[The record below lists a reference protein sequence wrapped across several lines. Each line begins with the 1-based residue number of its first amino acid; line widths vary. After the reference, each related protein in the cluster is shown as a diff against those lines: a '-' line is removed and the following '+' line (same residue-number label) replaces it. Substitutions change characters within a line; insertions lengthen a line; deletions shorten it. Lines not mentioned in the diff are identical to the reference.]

1 LEQKLLTKV
10 REIMPDFELRPTS
23 KIWIAED
30 KIKWR
35 LKQWECLSVERW
47 RRAPVV
53 DDFIADMWPLT
64 PDIETRL
71 EVKVRSS
78 KKADERA
85 KRLHD
90 HGYT

>member
-1 LEQKLLTKV
+1 
-10 REIMPDFELRPTS
+10 
-23 KIWIAED
+23 
-30 KIKWR
+30 
-35 LKQWECLSVERW
+35 
-47 RRAPVV
+47 VV